1 MQSINQLRFGYLIHI
16 GKTRQNPACP
26 LFAKSILVLV
36 LKDLTECGI
45 HTILVFLDILTFL
58 IPATNR
64 NLSPHDKKLEE
75 ETKRRT

>member
-1 MQSINQLRFGYLIHI
+1 VQSINQLRFGNLIHI

-26 LFAKSILVLV
+26 LFAKS
-36 LKDLTECGI
+36 
-45 HTILVFLDILTFL
+45 ILVFLDILTFL